1 LTGKPLQSF
10 PLSADVAPEADNGVR
25 MTTIKTTCS
34 RCGDVELSPSDL
46 VLELDP
52 TESEGTYRFEC
63 VLCGET
69 ERRPA
74 NPRVVSVLLATGV
87 VYEVVN
93 TAPITED
100 EIDDFVASLNQE
112 IDPFRLLA
120 N

>member
-1 LTGKPLQSF
+1 
-10 PLSADVAPEADNGVR
+10 

-34 RCGDVELSPSDL
+34 RCGDVELVPADL

-52 TESEGTYRFEC
+52 SESEGTYRFDC
-63 VLCGET
+63 TSCGET

-87 VYEVVN
+87 VYEVIN
-93 TAPITED
+93 TEPITED
-100 EIDDFVASLNQE
+100 EISEFVDTLNHE
-112 IDPFRLLA
+112 IDPLRLLA

>member
-1 LTGKPLQSF
+1 
-10 PLSADVAPEADNGVR
+10 

-34 RCGDVELSPSDL
+34 RCGDVELVPGDL

-63 VLCGET
+63 TSCGET

-93 TAPITED
+93 TEPITED
-100 EIDDFVASLNQE
+100 EIDDFVSLLNQE
-112 IDPFRLLA
+112 IDPLRLLA

>member
-1 LTGKPLQSF
+1 
-10 PLSADVAPEADNGVR
+10 

-34 RCGDVELSPSDL
+34 RCGDVELVPADL

-52 TESEGTYRFEC
+52 SESEGTYRFDC
-63 VLCGET
+63 TSCGET

-100 EIDDFVASLNQE
+100 EISEFVDTLNHE
-112 IDPFRLLA
+112 ADPLRLLA